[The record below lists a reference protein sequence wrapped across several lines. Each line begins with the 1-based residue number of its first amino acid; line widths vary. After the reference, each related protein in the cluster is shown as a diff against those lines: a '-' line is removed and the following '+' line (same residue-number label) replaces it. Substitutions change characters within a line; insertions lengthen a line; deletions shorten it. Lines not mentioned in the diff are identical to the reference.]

1 MGSSTSRPV
10 SHERWRSLALWIGL
24 LAGPVVWLS
33 LLQTNYVLAYAACEA
48 RQTWF
53 MHLATAVGVV
63 LVAAAGFGAWRA
75 ADGSIMTAE
84 KRTHPLSDD
93 THRQRTRWMGLSGVV
108 LSGWFILVI
117 LAMEI
122 PIIVLR
128 ECQ

>member
-1 MGSSTSRPV
+1 MPSSTSRPV
-10 SHERWRSLALWIGL
+10 SHERWRPLALWIGL

-33 LLQTNYVLAYAACEA
+33 LLQTNYILAYVACET

-53 MHLATAVGVV
+53 MHVATGVAVL
-63 LVAAAGFGAWRA
+63 LVAAAGFSAWRA
-75 ADGSIMTAE
+75 SDGAIMSE
-84 KRTHPLSDD
+84 EHRSDPLSDE
-93 THRQRTRWMGLSGVV
+93 THRQRARWMAFGGVAF
-108 LSGWFILVI
+108 SAWFILVI

>member
-33 LLQTNYVLAYAACEA
+33 LLQTNYILAYVACQA
-48 RQTWF
+48 RHTWF
-53 MHLATAVGVV
+53 MHLATAVAVV

-84 KRTHPLSDD
+84 ERTHPLSGD
-93 THRQRTRWMGLSGVV
+93 THRQRARWMSLSGVV

-117 LAMEI
+117 LAMEV